1 MVSLRSSKRQ
11 QERNAG
17 SSRTAKARAP
27 SSSSSVKGSLRLQSD
42 ENASHVRQALGDI
55 KNVAAGRRAEAAASG
70 TQRKP
75 LGDRNAPPQSQQ
87 TQAKSKA
94 RPASKSAAAAK
105 SKLPPPT
112 SRTASTRPKRSAADQ
127 SAEAKPS
134 IPTRARSPSVMSVQ
148 AVKRTEYG
156 AFSHVEVPSTSHLRE
171 VSAGDSLSAQIEAAA
186 HRTAKPAPTHA
197 ELSRVSPALDSDDLD
212 YFDANKL
219 PMPHEQ
225 HEAQDPNSSSKGGGS
240 DAESATVHGSSDKEN
255 LPPPAARASASS
267 DGSQPDSPGVARR
280 APLTE
285 SAQQLLDYQ
294 DRGVS
299 KVMAWRAAGHDP
311 AARLAQRT
319 PSSPGCSNADS
330 WPTEPEDDV
339 DRAKHVASDESDE
352 FGFFIAEREIRK
364 RAQAPVGPEEQDAQ
378 SAQSGS
384 VQWVP
389 GDVPTDPFNA
399 SDDRRLAE
407 HAFAGMSSPPLAPA
421 RYETPGSQPA
431 SVGHPDSDG
440 EHDST
445 GQPAE
450 EDSETS
456 PSPPP
461 VRRSTRVKQE
471 RQPVD
476 ESDVEAPP
484 AKRRVA
490 TVTTRRRSERH
501 EARRQSAESSVGRTS
516 KPATKRVARNKQA
529 SPSSSSSD
537 AEVVREPHKR
547 KATKKAAR
555 KKRASEDEDDEEEE
569 SRLAANLRMDDY
581 VKLLPPRRRAT
592 KSTPKARAT
601 AAKRKTKAKAKA
613 KTTAKSNDDERDE
626 VGSSPIHTDD
636 SERTKAVKQL
646 RAVEDY
652 SLEVELVL

>member
-1 MVSLRSSKRQ
+1 
-11 QERNAG
+11 
-17 SSRTAKARAP
+17 
-27 SSSSSVKGSLRLQSD
+27 
-42 ENASHVRQALGDI
+42 
-55 KNVAAGRRAEAAASG
+55 
-70 TQRKP
+70 
-75 LGDRNAPPQSQQ
+75 
-87 TQAKSKA
+87 
-94 RPASKSAAAAK
+94 
-105 SKLPPPT
+105 
-112 SRTASTRPKRSAADQ
+112 
-127 SAEAKPS
+127 
-134 IPTRARSPSVMSVQ
+134 MSVQ
-148 AVKRTEYG
+148 EVKRTEYG
-156 AFSHVEVPSTSHLRE
+156 AFSHVEVPSTSHLCE

-255 LPPPAARASASS
+255 LPPPATRASASVRPPPRERAGVLQPLEGGQPVHSTPIVRGRSRGAGAGALLDDLFLVES

-299 KVMAWRAAGHDP
+299 KVMAWKAAGHDP

-319 PSSPGCSNADS
+319 PSSPGGSNADS

-352 FGFFIAEREIRK
+352 FGFFIAEREVRK
-364 RAQAPVGPEEQDAQ
+364 RAQAPVEPEEQDAQ

-476 ESDVEAPP
+476 DSDVEAPP

-537 AEVVREPHKR
+537 VEVAGEPHKR

-555 KKRASEDEDDEEEE
+555 KKSASEDEDEEE
-569 SRLAANLRMDDY
+569 SPLAANLRMDDY